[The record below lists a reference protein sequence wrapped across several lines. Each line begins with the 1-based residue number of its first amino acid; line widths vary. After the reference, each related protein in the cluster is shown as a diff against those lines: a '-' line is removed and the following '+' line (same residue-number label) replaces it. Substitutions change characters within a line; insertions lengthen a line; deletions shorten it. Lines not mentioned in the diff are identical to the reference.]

1 VKGQRF
7 ESLEE
12 AQAYLDRWDQRWAD
26 TRIHGH
32 DETAGLRPCS
42 GMLPR
47 HSDTLVVAAETHIGS
62 VAVANFGGL
71 MLDQRKVKVPP
82 MRELG

>member
-32 DETAGLRPCS
+32 DETAACGHVQECCHAIKDAGNL
-42 GMLPR
+42 L
-47 HSDTLVVAAETHIGS
+47 
-62 VAVANFGGL
+62 
-71 MLDQRKVKVPP
+71 
-82 MRELG
+82 